1 METTPL
7 VPSLEEQHGG
17 GEGGGGMGPE
27 TYFIFHL
34 LFYQVTSMG
43 TFAKQFSAEYMRS
56 YVKAPELKLFLII
69 FLISSAVRVS
79 NILSGPHAAKQ

>member
-17 GEGGGGMGPE
+17 GEGGGGMNKLQTWAPKL
-27 TYFIFHL
+27 TSYFICF
-34 LFYQVTSMG
+34 FYQVTSMG

-56 YVKAPELKLFLII
+56 YVKAPELKLF
-69 FLISSAVRVS
+69 
-79 NILSGPHAAKQ
+79 